1 MKRNPHA
8 IGENVAGIARDL
20 AWQIV
25 EASGYGYRAEF
36 RDFEPLAIEFLART
50 PAVLQAAALAYAHGL
65 NSFSLTVED
74 AEGNDVTDE
83 RPFKLAALDAFE
95 AIATTFA
102 ARLAADE
109 LADIPPEQRRDW
121 RDWHS

>member
-1 MKRNPHA
+1 MKRNPQA
-8 IGENVAGIARDL
+8 IGENVEDIARALAMRIVDL
-20 AWQIV
+20 
-25 EASGYGYRAEF
+25 SGYGYRDEF

-50 PAVLQAAALAYAHGL
+50 PAVLQTAALAYAHGL
-65 NSFSLTVED
+65 DSVSLTVED

-95 AIATTFA
+95 AIAKTFA
-102 ARLAADE
+102 ARIAADE